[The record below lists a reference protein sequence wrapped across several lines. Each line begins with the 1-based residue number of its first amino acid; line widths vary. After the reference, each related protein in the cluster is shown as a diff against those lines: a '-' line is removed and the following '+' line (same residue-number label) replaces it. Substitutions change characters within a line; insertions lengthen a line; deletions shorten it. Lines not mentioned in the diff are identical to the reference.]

1 MYFTLYWMDHW
12 LRLMEACT
20 AEQVRLFEASEQSK
34 PAFDEEVAQLR
45 REFADREQALSVAVQ
60 ERQQLE
66 ANLDGWRE
74 MAAQRQVELA
84 QAAEDSER
92 QLQQEQTARAE
103 AQAEV
108 DRLRRQLRT
117 AEAGRAS
124 AQQECNRQQAELT
137 ELRAQADRDRKGYDG
152 RLAELT
158 RAAGDSERQLQREQ
172 TARAEAQAERERLS
186 GALKKVES
194 ERTAAQKEVERLQHQ
209 LTEALAQANRN
220 RNDYEAR
227 LAAVDRQLAGREQRA
242 AAQDSLLNAS
252 EPVRRTKSRTRA
264 TNVAAATAEPE
275 AAGRPASSAES
286 AVRDLELH
294 FKKPADWAE
303 TVFVYYW
310 DADPAT
316 EKLQWPGVPLA
327 TEADGWLVHRFSQIR
342 SAHLVFNDNA
352 GKQTQNLYRDRS
364 GWLDADGT
372 WHDDKTGDPA
382 LADR

>member
-1 MYFTLYWMDHW
+1 MYLTFYWMDRW
-12 LRLMEACT
+12 LKLMEACT
-20 AEQVRLFEASEQSK
+20 AEQVRLVEAEQSK
-34 PAFDEEVAQLR
+34 PGLDEEIARLR
-45 REFADREQALSVAVQ
+45 SALADREQALSVTVQ

-84 QAAEDSER
+84 QAAEDSGR
-92 QLQQEQTARAE
+92 QLQREQTARAE

-124 AQQECNRQQAELT
+124 AQQECNRLQAELT
-137 ELRAQADRDRKGYDG
+137 QLHAEAARDRKGCDD

-158 RAAGDSERQLQREQ
+158 RAAEDSERHLQREQ
-172 TARAEAQAERERLS
+172 TARSEAQAELERLR

-194 ERTAAQKEVERLQHQ
+194 ERTAAQEDTKRLQHQ
-209 LTEALAQANRN
+209 LTEALAEANRD
-220 RNDYEAR
+220 RNDYETR
-227 LAAVDRQLAGREQRA
+227 LAAVNRQLAERRPRA
-242 AAQDSLLNAS
+242 AAQDSSLNAS
-252 EPVRRTKSRTRA
+252 ESGRRAKSRTRV
-264 TNVAAATAEPE
+264 TNAVAAIVEPD
-275 AAGRPASSAES
+275 AAGPAASSIES
-286 AVRDLELH
+286 AAHDLELH

-310 DADPAT
+310 DTDPAT

-327 TEADGWLVHRFSQIR
+327 AEADGWLVHRFSQMR